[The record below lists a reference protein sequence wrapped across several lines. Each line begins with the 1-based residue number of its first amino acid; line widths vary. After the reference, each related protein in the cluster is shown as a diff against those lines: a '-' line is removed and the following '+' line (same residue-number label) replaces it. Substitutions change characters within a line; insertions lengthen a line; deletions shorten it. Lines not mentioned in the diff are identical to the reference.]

1 MSSFYLCG
9 CSGDGSLCTKFV
21 WKFSWGSSH
30 HFFTT
35 PAFEVSWP
43 CQRPNILALQCEFSG
58 AILAAMT
65 PLPNLRF
72 DKAMDWEFDLESEFL
87 IAAIFSLLKISWKY
101 LQYCMFPVG
110 RLLKSRVKEIAASI
124 GLGRIAKRKEVPDCC
139 CVGPVSPLLFA
150 KTT

>member
-1 MSSFYLCG
+1 M
-9 CSGDGSLCTKFV
+9 
-21 WKFSWGSSH
+21 
-30 HFFTT
+30 
-35 PAFEVSWP
+35 
-43 CQRPNILALQCEFSG
+43 
-58 AILAAMT
+58 
-65 PLPNLRF
+65 
-72 DKAMDWEFDLESEFL
+72 ESEFL

-150 KTT
+150 KTTYFFSNMVFTSVAGCQFVVVWKRMLFFVEYGNMFYWKAELL